1 MRKLR
6 KAKKVNIYEID
17 QRLLELVDPETGELL
32 DEEAFASLQMERD
45 AKIENLILWYKNTTA
60 EAAAVKAEADALAK
74 RAAALKAR
82 AERLK
87 SRVDYLLQGE
97 KFQTA
102 RCTASYR
109 ASTSVEL
116 LDESALAAWA
126 VETNHEGCI
135 VPRPPAVDKMA
146 VKALLK
152 SGEDVPG
159 AQLVKKNNLVV
170 S

>member
-1 MRKLR
+1 M
-6 KAKKVNIYEID
+6 NIYEID

-60 EAAAVKAEADALAK
+60 EAAAVKVEADALSK

-87 SRVDYLLQGE
+87 SRVDYILQGE
-97 KFQTA
+97 KFKTA

-109 ASTSVEL
+109 ASTFVEL
-116 LDESALAAWA
+116 SDESALAAWA
-126 VETNHEGCI
+126 EDGHPECI

-152 SGEDVPG
+152 AGEEVPG